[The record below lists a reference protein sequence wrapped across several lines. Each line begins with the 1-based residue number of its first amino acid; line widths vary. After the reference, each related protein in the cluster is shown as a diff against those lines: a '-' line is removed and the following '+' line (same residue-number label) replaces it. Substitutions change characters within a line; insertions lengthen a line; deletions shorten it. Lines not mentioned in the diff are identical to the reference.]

1 MTTLPHKFQW
11 LNWARAS
18 ATVRACVSAAPRD
31 TGRSRC
37 GRCSILT
44 RAVGFLIKAT
54 LILVFA
60 MTGVSALCHAES
72 PAHSSLIVE
81 DIRCKGNALTR
92 CSFIRGFLH
101 LSPGDAL
108 SEEEIQSAKLRLS
121 SLPDFVSVQIYLDKG
136 SAKGRAIVVIEVV
149 EADRIDNQIS
159 AGTSSRLS
167 SRYQTVEG
175 RVAERDLFG
184 TQGTVNLDVEGVAPI
199 DGPAH
204 HGVYTRLQFAA
215 PTLLDSNKY
224 FLISGLTYQNTVIAY
239 PYYAFDKTDQFDID
253 LSVGRRLFDYSY
265 VTVGYLERLLSQS
278 ISQSRGAASGLFSTN
293 SNPNNN
299 KGWALGYGWNSEDD
313 PYFPTQGSRL
323 SSSFGESW
331 ASVRFRKTW
340 SIDPGS
346 TWSVQLGGT
355 PGTQYRASLD
365 ENQDFSLGYQHRIGP
380 SDHLGGINRG
390 RWYVEPGLS
399 YYGDIAYGKQLWE
412 WGLKAGVRLD
422 TKLFGLVDLYVI
434 ASTSEQRK

>member
-1 MTTLPHKFQW
+1 MTIFIRIPQW
-11 LNWARAS
+11 LKRA
-18 ATVRACVSAAPRD
+18 ALALL
-31 TGRSRC
+31 
-37 GRCSILT
+37 LT
-44 RAVGFLIKAT
+44 
-54 LILVFA
+54 
-60 MTGVSALCHAES
+60 MTGVSAFCQAES
-72 PAHSSLIVE
+72 PARPSLIVE

-92 CSFIRGFLH
+92 CAYIRGFLH

-108 SEEEIQSAKLRLS
+108 SEDEIQNAKLRLS
-121 SLPDFVSVQIYLDKG
+121 SLPGFVSVQIYLDKG
-136 SAKGRAIVVIEVV
+136 SAKGRAIVIIEVV

-167 SRYQTVEG
+167 SLYQTVEA
-175 RVAERDLFG
+175 RVAERDVLG
-184 TQGTVNLDVEGVAPI
+184 TQGTVNLDVEGIAPI
-199 DGPAH
+199 DGPTH
-204 HGVYTRLQFAA
+204 HGIYTRLQFAA

-224 FLISGLTYQNTVIAY
+224 FLIAGTTYQNTVIDY
-239 PYYAFDKTDQFDID
+239 PYEASDKTDQFDID

-265 VTVGYLERLLSQS
+265 VTVGYLERLISRS
-278 ISQSRGAASGLFSTN
+278 ISQSQSRGTSGVFSTD

-313 PYFPTQGSRL
+313 PYFPTHGSRL

-340 SIDPGS
+340 SIDPDS

-365 ENQDFSLGYQHRIGP
+365 EDQDFSVGYQHGIGP
-380 SDHLGGINRG
+380 GDHLGGINRG

-399 YYGDIAYGKQLWE
+399 YYGDIAYGKRLWE
-412 WGLKAGVRLD
+412 LGLKVGIRVD

-434 ASTSEQRK
+434 ASSSEQGR

>member
-1 MTTLPHKFQW
+1 MTSFGYECH
-11 LNWARAS
+11 RA
-18 ATVRACVSAAPRD
+18 
-31 TGRSRC
+31 
-37 GRCSILT
+37 T
-44 RAVGFLIKAT
+44 RPLIKAT
-54 LILVFA
+54 LILLFA
-60 MTGVSALCHAES
+60 MTGVSALCRAES
-72 PAHSSLIVE
+72 PERPALIVE

-92 CSFIRGFLH
+92 CAFIRGFLH

-108 SEEEIQSAKLRLS
+108 SEEEIQNAKLRLS
-121 SLPDFVSVQIYLDKG
+121 SLPDFVSVRIFLDKG
-136 SAKGRAIVVIEVV
+136 SAKGRAIVIIEVV

-167 SRYQTVEG
+167 SLYQTFEG
-175 RVAERDLFG
+175 RVAERDVFG
-184 TQGTVNLDVEGVAPI
+184 TQGTVNLDVEGIAPI
-199 DGPAH
+199 DGPTH
-204 HGVYTRLQFAA
+204 HGIYTRLQFAA
-215 PTLLDSNKY
+215 PTLLVSNKY
-224 FLISGLTYQNTVIAY
+224 FLISGMTYQNTVIDY
-239 PYYAFDKTDQFDID
+239 PYEAFDQTDQFDID
-253 LSVGRRLFDYSY
+253 LSLGRRLFDYSY
-265 VTVGYLERLLSQS
+265 VTVGYLERVISQS
-278 ISQSRGAASGLFSTN
+278 ISQSRGTSGLFSTN

-313 PYFPTQGSRL
+313 PYFPTHGSRL

-340 SIDPGS
+340 DIDPDS
-346 TWSVQLGGT
+346 TWSLQLGGT

-365 ENQDFSLGYQHRIGP
+365 ENQDFSVGYQHRIGA

-412 WGLKAGVRLD
+412 WGLKVGVRLD

>member
-1 MTTLPHKFQW
+1 MTIFIRT
-11 LNWARAS
+11 
-18 ATVRACVSAAPRD
+18 
-31 TGRSRC
+31 
-37 GRCSILT
+37 
-44 RAVGFLIKAT
+44 T
-54 LILVFA
+54 LILLLA
-60 MTGVSALCHAES
+60 MTGASVLCRAAS
-72 PAHSSLIVE
+72 PARAPLIVE

-92 CSFIRGFLH
+92 CTFIRGFLY
-101 LSPGDAL
+101 LSPGDPL
-108 SEEEIQSAKLRLS
+108 SEEEIQNAKLRLS

-149 EADRIDNQIS
+149 EADRIDNEIS

-167 SRYQTVEG
+167 SLYETVEG
-175 RVAERDLFG
+175 RLAEHDVSG
-184 TQGTVNLDVEGVAPI
+184 TQGTVNLDVEGIAPI
-199 DGPAH
+199 GGPTH
-204 HGVYTRLQFAA
+204 QGIYTRLQFAA

-224 FLISGLTYQNTVIAY
+224 FLISGITYQNTVIDY
-239 PYYAFDKTDQFDID
+239 PYGASDKTDQLDID

-265 VTVGYLERLLSQS
+265 VTAGYLERLISRSFSQS
-278 ISQSRGAASGLFSTN
+278 HGTSAVFSTN

-313 PYFPTQGSRL
+313 PYFPTHGSRL

-340 SIDPGS
+340 SIGPDS

-355 PGTQYRASLD
+355 PGTQYRASLE
-365 ENQDFSLGYQHRIGP
+365 ENQDFSVGYQHMIGA
-380 SDHLGGINRG
+380 SDHLEGINRG

-412 WGLKAGVRLD
+412 WGLKVGVRLD
-422 TKLFGLVDLYVI
+422 TKLFGLVDLYLI
-434 ASTSEQRK
+434 ASTSEQGK

>member
-1 MTTLPHKFQW
+1 MTIFIRRSYW
-11 LNWARAS
+11 FNRA
-18 ATVRACVSAAPRD
+18 
-31 TGRSRC
+31 
-37 GRCSILT
+37 I
-44 RAVGFLIKAT
+44 
-54 LILVFA
+54 LILLLA

-72 PAHSSLIVE
+72 PERSSLIVE

-92 CSFIRGFLH
+92 CTYIRGFLH

-108 SEEEIQSAKLRLS
+108 SEEEIQDAKLRLS
-121 SLPDFVSVQIYLDKG
+121 SLPDFVSVAVYLDKG
-136 SAKGRAIVVIEVV
+136 SAKGRAIVIIEVV

-167 SRYQTVEG
+167 SLYQTVEG
-175 RVAERDLFG
+175 RIAERDVFG
-184 TQGTVNLDVEGVAPI
+184 TQGTLNLDVEGIAPI
-199 DGPAH
+199 DGPTH
-204 HGVYTRLQFAA
+204 HGIYTRLQFAA

-224 FLISGLTYQNTVIAY
+224 FLIGGITYQNTVIDY
-239 PYYAFDKTDQFDID
+239 PYEASDKTDQFDID

-265 VTVGYLERLLSQS
+265 VTVGYLERLISRS
-278 ISQSRGAASGLFSTN
+278 ISSQSRGTSGLFSTN

-313 PYFPTQGSRL
+313 PYFPTRGSRL

-340 SIDPGS
+340 SIDPDS

-365 ENQDFSLGYQHRIGP
+365 ENQDFSVGYQHRIGP
-380 SDHLGGINRG
+380 SDQLGGINHG

-412 WGLKAGVRLD
+412 LGLKVGVRVD

-434 ASTSEQRK
+434 ASTSKQGK

>member
-1 MTTLPHKFQW
+1 MTTFGYESH
-11 LNWARAS
+11 RA
-18 ATVRACVSAAPRD
+18 
-31 TGRSRC
+31 TGP
-37 GRCSILT
+37 
-44 RAVGFLIKAT
+44 LIKAT
-54 LILVFA
+54 LILLFA

-72 PAHSSLIVE
+72 PERPSLIVE

-92 CSFIRGFLH
+92 CAFIRGFLH

-108 SEEEIQSAKLRLS
+108 SEEEIQNAKLRLS
-121 SLPDFVSVQIYLDKG
+121 SLPDFASVRIYLDKG
-136 SAKGRAIVVIEVV
+136 SAKGQAIVIIEVV

-167 SRYQTVEG
+167 SLYQTVEG
-175 RVAERDLFG
+175 RVAERDVFG
-184 TQGTVNLDVEGVAPI
+184 TRGTVNLDVEGIAPI
-199 DGPAH
+199 DGPTH
-204 HGVYTRLQFAA
+204 HGIYTRLQFAA
-215 PTLLDSNKY
+215 PTLLDSNRY
-224 FLISGLTYQNTVIAY
+224 FLISGLTYQNTVIDY
-239 PYYAFDKTDQFDID
+239 PYEASDKTDQFDID

-265 VTVGYLERLLSQS
+265 VTVGYLERLVSRS
-278 ISQSRGAASGLFSTN
+278 VSVSQSRGTSGLFSTN

-313 PYFPTQGSRL
+313 PYFPTHGSRL

-340 SIDPGS
+340 GIDPDS
-346 TWSVQLGGT
+346 TWSLQLGGT

-365 ENQDFSLGYQHRIGP
+365 ENQDFSVGYQHRIGA

-412 WGLKAGVRLD
+412 WGLKVGVRLD

-434 ASTSEQRK
+434 TSTSEQRK